1 MLEVIVLA
9 AGEGRRMNSAYP
21 KVLQPIG
28 GQPMLL
34 RLLAAARRLG
44 PDRIHVVV
52 GSGAEHVERLLEG
65 SGCHLVTQAE
75 RLGTGHAA
83 AQVLPHV
90 APDSRLLVLPG
101 DMPLVRTRTLEQL
114 LSVDADLSIL
124 SFIADDPTGY
134 GRILRGADGL
144 VTAIRE
150 EKDAS
155 DEERQVREVNS
166 GVLAARAKDLAGWI
180 EQTNRDNA
188 QGEYYLTD
196 CIGIAAA
203 QDRRVQAC
211 VVDAVDELL
220 GANDRGQLAQLER
233 VFQHRARNELM
244 AAGATL
250 ADPDSVRIRGDIEV
264 GQDVFIDAN
273 VTLIGQVNLGDGV
286 EIGTGCVVDS
296 ACLAAGT
303 RLKPYCVIEGA
314 STEGPCDIG
323 PFARLRPGTR
333 LDSGVKIGNF
343 VETKNAH
350 FAAGAKAS
358 HLSYIGDAQ
367 VGSEANIGAG
377 TITCNYDGVNK
388 HRTEIGSGA
397 FIGSNS
403 ALVAPVRI
411 GEFSVIGAGS
421 VITHDAPDGELT
433 LARARQRSISG
444 WSRPSARLD
453 SKSRKT

>member
-34 RLLAAARRLG
+34 RLLAAVRRLG

-52 GSGAEHVERLLEG
+52 GSGAEHIEQLLQG
-65 SGCHLVTQAE
+65 SDCHLVTQAE

-83 AQVLPHV
+83 AQALPHV
-90 APDSRLLVLPG
+90 APDSRLLIVPG
-101 DMPLVRTRTLEQL
+101 DMPLVRTRTLDQL
-114 LSVDADLSIL
+114 LSLEADLSIL

-134 GRILRGADGL
+134 GRILRRADGL

-155 DEERQVREVNS
+155 DEERRVGEVNS
-166 GVLAARAKDLAGWI
+166 GVLAARANDLARWI
-180 EQTNRDNA
+180 EQTDRDNA

-211 VVDAVDELL
+211 IANVADELL
-220 GANDRGQLAQLER
+220 GANDRSQLAQLER
-233 VFQHRARNELM
+233 VFQQRARQALM

-250 ADPDSVRIRGDIEV
+250 AEPDSVRIRGTIEV

-273 VTLIGQVNLGDGV
+273 VTLIGEVSLGDGV
-286 EIGTGCVVDS
+286 EIGTGCVVDN
-296 ACLAAGT
+296 ARLAAGT
-303 RLKPYCVIEGA
+303 RLKPYCLIEGA

-333 LDSGVKIGNF
+333 LGAGVRIGNF

-350 FAAGAKAS
+350 FAAGAKAN

-444 WSRPSARLD
+444 WSRPSARSD
-453 SKSRKT
+453 SKSGKT